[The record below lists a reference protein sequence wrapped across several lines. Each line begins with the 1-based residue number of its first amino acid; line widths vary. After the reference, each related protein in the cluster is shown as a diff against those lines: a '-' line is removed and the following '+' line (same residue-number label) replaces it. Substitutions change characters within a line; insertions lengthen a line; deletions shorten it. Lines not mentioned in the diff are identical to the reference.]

1 MSAYK
6 HIQDR
11 IYYTYIVGTK
21 CLQKKKKNKTLFMTN
36 GRQKPMLD

>member
-21 CLQKKKKNKTLFMTN
+21 CLQKKKKKQNVVYDKW
-36 GRQKPMLD
+36 